1 VHLKTTLAAL
11 TLVSLV
17 GCSDAGAHRSRSGSA
32 SPSSRAAAPRSS
44 AAAPEAPEA
53 PAPTWDPASTYA
65 IVVGVLKFQS
75 PKISGFSNKHRKDD
89 ELAKLLLARGVPKDH
104 LVELLDEQATAENV
118 FAAVEKMAKSAPKG
132 ATLLFY
138 YAGHGGNG
146 KAGEVSFVAYD
157 ADGTKATSIALD
169 RVEKTIAKSFA
180 GGKVLLFAD
189 CCYSGGLLEVAKSL
203 EKKGF
208 EAAAVTSAEASNLSS
223 GNWTF
228 SQSLIDAIDGDG
240 MTDHDKSGTISLGEL
255 GEEVRQAMKNRERQ
269 RMGAEYGRLS
279 PRFVLASDNPKR
291 PSAPGADREYVRA
304 KRGETWS
311 VARVVG
317 AKGDDLTVEFYDYSD
332 KSRLDVK
339 RAETQPI
346 EWKNYKAA
354 EKIEVLW
361 EKKWWPAEVQKT
373 DGDFHFITYT
383 GFEHYWDEW
392 VLSDR
397 IQKN

>member
-1 VHLKTTLAAL
+1 MKLFSTIAAL
-11 TLVSLV
+11 SLATLL
-17 GCSDAGAHRSRSGSA
+17 GCSDQGAHRSRSGSA
-32 SPSSRAAAPRSS
+32 SPSSKAAAPRATVS
-44 AAAPEAPEA
+44 A
-53 PAPTWDPASTYA
+53 PALAPAESWDPASTYA

-75 PKISGFSNKHRKDD
+75 PKISGFSSKHRKDD
-89 ELAKLLLARGVPKDH
+89 ELAKLLLSRGVPKDH

-118 FAAVEKMAKSAPKG
+118 FAAVEKMAKTAPKG

-169 RVEKTIAKSFA
+169 RLEKTIARTFS

-189 CCYSGGLLEVAKSL
+189 CCYSGGLLEVARSL

-228 SQSLIDAIDGDG
+228 SQTLIDAIDGDG
-240 MTDHDKSGTISLGEL
+240 MSDHDKSGTISIGEL
-255 GEEVRQAMKNRERQ
+255 GEEARAAMKHRELQ
-269 RMGAEYGRLS
+269 RMGAEYGKLS
-279 PRFVLASDNPKR
+279 PRFVLATENPKR
-291 PSAPGADREYVRA
+291 PAAPGSDRQYVRA

-317 AKGDDLTVEFYDYSD
+317 ARGDDLTVEFYDYSD

-339 RAETQPI
+339 RADTKTI
-346 EWKNYKAA
+346 EFTNYKAS
-354 EKIEVLW
+354 EKIQVLW
-361 EKKWWPAEVQKT
+361 EKKWWPAEVTKT

-383 GFEHYWDEW
+383 GFEHFWDEW